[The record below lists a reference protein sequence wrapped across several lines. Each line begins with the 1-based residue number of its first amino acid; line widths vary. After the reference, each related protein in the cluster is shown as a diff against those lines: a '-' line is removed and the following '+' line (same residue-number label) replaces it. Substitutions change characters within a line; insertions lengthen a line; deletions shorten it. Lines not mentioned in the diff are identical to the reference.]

1 MANLVQGSQTKDAWG
16 SGVRT
21 DTFSSTPSCIECSSR
36 SPSLDQPN
44 TNRITPLHATRF
56 TMDALRSAI
65 QPITHNLPAPVRDLG
80 VSIIGETCYQALLLD
95 VDVENTE
102 CIKYAISKGLGIG
115 IIAASSIVK
124 VPQIVKLVN
133 SKSAEGVSFLS
144 YLLETSA
151 YLITLAYNVRNG
163 FPFSTF
169 GETALILGQNII
181 ISVLVLKYSGRA
193 SMAAVLVAVLAAGLA
208 TLFAENVLDMKT
220 LSYLQAG
227 AGVLG
232 VASKLPQIVAIQQQ
246 GGTGQLSA
254 FAVCLSPPHARLVVP
269 CCVLR
274 CKLLKSGACLLDTNE
289 KVFNY
294 LAGSLSRIFT
304 TLQEVDDK
312 LILYGFVSGF
322 LLNAVLALQMIYYW
336 NAPSPKAAGKRK
348 TTTAAPIAG
357 KATSTATPRKGPT
370 TRRRG

>member
-1 MANLVQGSQTKDAWG
+1 
-16 SGVRT
+16 
-21 DTFSSTPSCIECSSR
+21 
-36 SPSLDQPN
+36 
-44 TNRITPLHATRF
+44 
-56 TMDALRSAI
+56 MDALRSAI

-80 VSIIGETCYQALLLD
+80 VSIIGETCYRALLLD

-169 GETALILGQNII
+169 GETALILGQNVI

-193 SMAAVLVAVLAAGLA
+193 SMVAVLVAVLAAGLA
-208 TLFAENVLDMKT
+208 ALFAENVLDMKT

-254 FAVCLSPPHARLVVP
+254 FA
-269 CCVLR
+269 
-274 CKLLKSGACLLDTNE
+274 
-289 KVFNY
+289 VFNY

-336 NAPSPKAAGKRK
+336 NAPAPKATGKRK
-348 TTTAAPIAG
+348 TTTATPIAG

>member
-1 MANLVQGSQTKDAWG
+1 
-16 SGVRT
+16 
-21 DTFSSTPSCIECSSR
+21 
-36 SPSLDQPN
+36 
-44 TNRITPLHATRF
+44 
-56 TMDALRSAI
+56 MDALRSAI

-254 FAVCLSPPHARLVVP
+254 FAV
-269 CCVLR
+269 
-274 CKLLKSGACLLDTNE
+274 
-289 KVFNY
+289 FNY

-336 NAPSPKAAGKRK
+336 NAPSPKPAGKRK